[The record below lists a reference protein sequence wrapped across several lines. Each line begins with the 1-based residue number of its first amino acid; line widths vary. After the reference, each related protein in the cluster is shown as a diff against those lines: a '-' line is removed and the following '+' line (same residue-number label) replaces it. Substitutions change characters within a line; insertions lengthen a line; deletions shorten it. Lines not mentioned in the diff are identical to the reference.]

1 MTIYEPNPDVAPTG
15 GEIAEFVTEP
25 DVAPFD
31 PSSSDEDD
39 PEPAGPDD
47 AAVGAE

>member
-1 MTIYEPNPDVAPTG
+1 VTIYEPNPDVQPTG

-31 PSSSDEDD
+31 PSDSDEDG
-39 PEPAGPDD
+39 PEPTEPDGP
-47 AAVGAE
+47 AIGAE